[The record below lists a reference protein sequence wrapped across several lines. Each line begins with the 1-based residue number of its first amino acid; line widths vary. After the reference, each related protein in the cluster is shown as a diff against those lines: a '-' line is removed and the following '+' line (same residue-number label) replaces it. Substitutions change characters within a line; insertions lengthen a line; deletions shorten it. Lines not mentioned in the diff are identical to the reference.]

1 MTPEEPG
8 RVAMSLN
15 PQHTQGT
22 GSILSQDL
30 NSSAIRR
37 ERLESAA
44 VCKGTTWPVKQAGEG
59 VHKGPRSCQRED
71 RQKEVLVP
79 KPQPDPVQETFCMV
93 EGTALWALAQV
104 LTLSLL
110 TGIVL
115 AESLK
120 LLASVSS
127 PIK

>member
-1 MTPEEPG
+1 
-8 RVAMSLN
+8 
-15 PQHTQGT
+15 
-22 GSILSQDL
+22 
-30 NSSAIRR
+30 
-37 ERLESAA
+37 
-44 VCKGTTWPVKQAGEG
+44 
-59 VHKGPRSCQRED
+59 
-71 RQKEVLVP
+71 
-79 KPQPDPVQETFCMV
+79 MV

-115 AESLK
+115 AESLQ

>member
-1 MTPEEPG
+1 
-8 RVAMSLN
+8 
-15 PQHTQGT
+15 
-22 GSILSQDL
+22 
-30 NSSAIRR
+30 
-37 ERLESAA
+37 
-44 VCKGTTWPVKQAGEG
+44 
-59 VHKGPRSCQRED
+59 
-71 RQKEVLVP
+71 
-79 KPQPDPVQETFCMV
+79 MV

-120 LLASVSS
+120 LLALVSS